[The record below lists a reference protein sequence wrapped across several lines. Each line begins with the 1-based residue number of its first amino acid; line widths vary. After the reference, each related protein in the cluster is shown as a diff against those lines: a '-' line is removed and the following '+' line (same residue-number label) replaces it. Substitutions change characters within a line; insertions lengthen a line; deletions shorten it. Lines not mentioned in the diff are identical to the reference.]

1 MGQAGPETFT
11 PRQHLSFAW
20 SQTLTSHDKTSM
32 VMAMVNR
39 GAPKRSSLGLIVLWQ
54 LFEGPMHVYRMQKMF
69 EAQGKDRVVNVR
81 SRASLYQTIER
92 LERHGLVE
100 VYETR
105 RAEGYPDRVVYGI
118 TDEGRE
124 VAREWLRE
132 MLRNTDGEYPEFIA
146 AVSILFGLP
155 PEEARAELEI
165 RAENLQSALAVTE
178 QSLADAP
185 AALPRLFLLEEEYQ
199 RTLLEAEL
207 SWLRGVIDDLRE
219 GRLTWSEEWLRE
231 LADKFLPDDDQQ
243 HEEDR

>member
-1 MGQAGPETFT
+1 
-11 PRQHLSFAW
+11 
-20 SQTLTSHDKTSM
+20 
-32 VMAMVNR
+32 MANR

-105 RAEGYPDRVVYGI
+105 RAEGYPDRVVYAI
-118 TDEGRE
+118 TDEGRD

-132 MLRNTDGEYPEFIA
+132 MLRDTEGEYPEFIA

-155 PEEARAELEI
+155 AEEARSELEV
-165 RAENLQSALAVTE
+165 RAENLEAALVVT
-178 QSLADAP
+178 QRSLADAP
-185 AALPRLFLLEEEYQ
+185 AALPRLFLLEEEY
-199 RTLLEAEL
+199 RKAMLEAEL
-207 SWLRGVIDDLRE
+207 SWVRGVIDDLRE

-231 LADKFLPDDDQQ
+231 LADKFLPAEDQQ

>member
-1 MGQAGPETFT
+1 
-11 PRQHLSFAW
+11 
-20 SQTLTSHDKTSM
+20 
-32 VMAMVNR
+32 MVNR

-105 RAEGYPDRVVYGI
+105 RAEGYPDRVVYAI
-118 TDEGRE
+118 TDEGRY

-132 MLRNTDGEYPEFIA
+132 MLRDTEGEYPEFIA

-155 PEEARAELEI
+155 AEEARSELEV
-165 RAENLQSALAVTE
+165 RAENLEAALVVT
-178 QSLADAP
+178 QRSLADAP
-185 AALPRLFLLEEEYQ
+185 AALPRLFLLEEEY
-199 RTLLEAEL
+199 RKAMLEAEL
-207 SWLRGVIDDLRE
+207 SWVRGVIDDLRE
-219 GRLTWSEEWLRE
+219 RRLTWSEEWLRE
-231 LADKFLPDDDQQ
+231 LAEKFLPAEDQQ